1 MVNRNDRNL
10 DRIFQALADPTR
22 RRILLRVARSSCTVS
37 QLAKPF
43 AISAPAI
50 SRHLKVLE
58 DAHMLVRVKS
68 GKFHR
73 ISVNTGSRRGRAAR
87 LAMGGHRQVDLTP
100 LREVMGWMELF
111 EAQWDKHLLQ
121 LKQQVESD
129 L

>member
-10 DRIFQALADPTR
+10 DRIFRALADPTR

-37 QLAKPF
+37 ELARPF
-43 AISAPAI
+43 SISAPAI

-58 DAHMLVRVKS
+58 DAQMLVRVKS

-73 ISVNTGSRRGRAAR
+73 ICVKTGPHRRQAAG
-87 LAMGGHRQVDLTP
+87 AANGSHRQVNFEP
-100 LREVMGWMELF
+100 LREVMEWMELF

-121 LKQQVESD
+121 LKQQIESE

>member
-1 MVNRNDRNL
+1 MVNRNEKNL
-10 DRIFQALADPTR
+10 DRIFNALANPTR

-37 QLAKPF
+37 ELAEPF

-50 SRHLKVLE
+50 SRHLKILE
-58 DAHMLVRVKS
+58 DAKMIGRAKS

-73 ISVNTGSRRGRAAR
+73 MSFQTS
-87 LAMGGHRQVDLTP
+87 GHRKSPAVMAGGGRRQVNFAP
-100 LREVMGWMELF
+100 LREAIHWMELL
-111 EAQWDKHLLQ
+111 EAQWGEHLLK

>member
-22 RRILLRVARSSCTVS
+22 RSILLRVARSSCTVAE
-37 QLAKPF
+37 LAKPF
-43 AISAPAI
+43 SISAPAI

-58 DAHMLVRVKS
+58 DAKMLVRVKS
-68 GKFHR
+68 GKYHR
-73 ISVNTGSRRGRAAR
+73 ISVNVDALPGRSVRAA
-87 LAMGGHRQVDLTP
+87 GGDDRYVNLTP
-100 LREVMGWMELF
+100 LREVMDWLELF
-111 EAQWDKHLLQ
+111 DAQWDRHLLK

>member
-1 MVNRNDRNL
+1 MVNRNERNL
-10 DRIFQALADPTR
+10 DRIFLALANPTR
-22 RRILLRVARSSCTVS
+22 RRILLRVARSSCTVFE
-37 QLAKPF
+37 LAKPF
-43 AISAPAI
+43 HISAPAI

-58 DAHMLVRVKS
+58 DAQMLVRTKS

-73 ISVNTGSRRGRAAR
+73 ISVNIGAPRGRSARAA
-87 LAMGGHRQVDLTP
+87 GSVHRQVDLTP
-100 LREVMGWMELF
+100 LRKVMDWMELF

>member
-10 DRIFQALADPTR
+10 DRIFRALADPTR

-37 QLAKPF
+37 ELAKPF
-43 AISAPAI
+43 SISAPAI

-58 DAHMLVRVKS
+58 DAKMVMRVKS

-73 ISVNTGSRRGRAAR
+73 LSVNTSASRRHHGRIGHD
-87 LAMGGHRQVDLTP
+87 GGNQLHFAP
-100 LREVMGWMELF
+100 LRDVEDWIQLF
-111 EAQWDKHLLQ
+111 EALWDKHLLQ
-121 LKQQVESD
+121 LKHQVESD

>member
-10 DRIFQALADPTR
+10 DRIFRALADSTR
-22 RRILLRVARSSCTVS
+22 RRILLRVTKSSCTVS

-43 AISAPAI
+43 SISAPAI

-58 DAHMLVRVKS
+58 DAQMLVRVKS

-73 ISVNTGSRRGRAAR
+73 MSVKTGSYRGRSARAAR
-87 LAMGGHRQVDLTP
+87 GGNRQVNLAP
-100 LREVMGWMELF
+100 LREVMDWMELF
-111 EAQWDKHLLQ
+111 EAQWDKQLLR
-121 LKQQVESD
+121 LKRQVESD

>member
-1 MVNRNDRNL
+1 MVNRNERNL
-10 DRIFQALADPTR
+10 DRIFQALADSTR

-37 QLAKPF
+37 ELAKPF
-43 AISAPAI
+43 SISAPAI

-58 DAHMLVRVKS
+58 DAQMLVRVRT

-73 ISVNTGSRRGRAAR
+73 MNIKTRTCRSRSRRGASGGNRRAN
-87 LAMGGHRQVDLTP
+87 LEP
-100 LREVMGWMELF
+100 LREVMEWMELF
-111 EAQWDKHLLQ
+111 EAQWDKHLLR

>member
-1 MVNRNDRNL
+1 MVNRSDKNL
-10 DRIFQALADPTR
+10 DRIFRALADPTR

-37 QLAKPF
+37 ELAKPF

-58 DAHMLVRVKS
+58 DAQMLVRVKS

-73 ISVNTGSRRGRAAR
+73 ISVKSGAHHGHPAPDANGGSRQAN
-87 LAMGGHRQVDLTP
+87 LTP
-100 LREVMGWMELF
+100 LRKVMDWMQLF
-111 EAQWDKHLLQ
+111 EAQWDSHLFQ
-121 LKQQVESD
+121 LKQQVESA